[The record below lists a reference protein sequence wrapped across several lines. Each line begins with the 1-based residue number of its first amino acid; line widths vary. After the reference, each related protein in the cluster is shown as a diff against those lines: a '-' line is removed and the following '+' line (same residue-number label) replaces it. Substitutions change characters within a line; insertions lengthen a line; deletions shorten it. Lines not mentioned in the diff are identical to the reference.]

1 MIDHVSQPAVQSHA
15 GAGATA
21 GGGFASLFA
30 RLEQGRAA
38 RAHMLVRQC
47 RVFLCLSGGR
57 FAVAVVLAPLDKK
70 EWWTKPFG
78 QANCGRARFFL
89 TFRAGA
95 WSQFLVFCFRK
106 MQRNEVEL
114 QKKRMKVAA
123 IQVIVFP
130 IPMIIIMLKL
140 LILLDHISGCSDQ
153 DDTYIGWCL
162 PT

>member
-1 MIDHVSQPAVQSHA
+1 
-15 GAGATA
+15 
-21 GGGFASLFA
+21 
-30 RLEQGRAA
+30 
-38 RAHMLVRQC
+38 
-47 RVFLCLSGGR
+47 
-57 FAVAVVLAPLDKK
+57 
-70 EWWTKPFG
+70 
-78 QANCGRARFFL
+78 
-89 TFRAGA
+89 
-95 WSQFLVFCFRK
+95 